1 MPLVGDPLGGDTSSL
16 SNSTVLPYN
25 NAKMVAEPA
34 LPASERFRAAY
45 WHAFREL
52 DTLRLRQW
60 ERSRLTLPQLRIL
73 FQVRRSPGVTTG
85 QLARTV
91 GITTSTTSGL
101 VAKLVN
107 AGLVTR
113 GQASE
118 DRRRIPLDLSEAG
131 RALAGEL
138 AEYSQPFLDRL
149 AEALGRDLEEVI
161 AALDSLARASALV
174 REDGGPKDACA
185 S

>member
-1 MPLVGDPLGGDTSSL
+1 
-16 SNSTVLPYN
+16 
-25 NAKMVAEPA
+25 MVTEPT

-45 WHAFREL
+45 WQAFRQL

-73 FQVRRSPGVTTG
+73 FQVRGCPGVTTC
-85 QLARTV
+85 QLARIV
-91 GITTSTTSGL
+91 GITPSTTSGL
-101 VAKLVN
+101 VAKLVD
-107 AGLVTR
+107 AGLIKR
-113 GQASE
+113 GQVSE
-118 DRRRIPLDLSEAG
+118 DRRRIPLDLTEAG

-149 AEALGRDLEEVI
+149 AEVLGDYLERVI

-174 REDGGPKDACA
+174 REDDEPKDTCA